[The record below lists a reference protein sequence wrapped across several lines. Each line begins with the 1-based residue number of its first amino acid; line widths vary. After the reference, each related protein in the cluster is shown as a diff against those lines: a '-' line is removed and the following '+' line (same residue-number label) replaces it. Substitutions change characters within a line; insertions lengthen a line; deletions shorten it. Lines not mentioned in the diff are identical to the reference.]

1 MVFPV
6 QSPLPRVLIVIPLAE
21 PIVDRLGRDYDL
33 VYRPDGWS
41 KVADQDKA
49 EISAVVTNGTRGFSG
64 AQMDALP
71 GLGLI
76 GVFGAG
82 YENVDVAAARTRR
95 IAVTH
100 SPGVN
105 DATVA
110 DHALALALALAR
122 DIPQRSQALC
132 GGAWADI
139 RGARPT
145 LCGATAGIVGLGHIG
160 ARIAQRVQAFD
171 AEVLYYD
178 VAPRP
183 NVFWTFVA
191 TVRELAAQSD
201 FLFLACPGGP
211 ATRHLVNADV
221 LAALGREGFLINTA
235 RGSVVDTAALITA
248 LKAGAIAG
256 AALDVFETEPD
267 IAPELLAQKNVV
279 FTPHMAGRSPAAL
292 SEQTRL
298 LLENLRAFSISA
310 PLASLVPELR

>member
-1 MVFPV
+1 
-6 QSPLPRVLIVIPLAE
+6 VLTIIPLAD
-21 PIVDRLGRDYDL
+21 PIVDRLGRDYDV

-49 EISAVVTNGTRGFSG
+49 EVRAVVTNGTRGFSR
-64 AQMDALP
+64 AQMEALP

-82 YENVDVAAARTRR
+82 YENVDVAAARARS

-105 DATVA
+105 DATAA

-122 DIPQRSQALC
+122 DIPRRSQALRD
-132 GGAWADI
+132 GAWADI

-145 LCGATAGIVGLGHIG
+145 LCDATAGIVGLGNIG
-160 ARIAQRVQAFD
+160 AKIAQRVQAFD
-171 AEVLYYD
+171 ADVLYYD

-183 NVFWTFVA
+183 NAAWTFIS
-191 TVRELAAQSD
+191 TVRELAAKSD

-221 LAALGREGFLINTA
+221 LASLGPKAFLINTA
-235 RGSVVDTAALITA
+235 RGSVVDTSALITA
-248 LKAGAIAG
+248 LKARSIAG
-256 AALDVFETEPD
+256 AALDVYETEPD
-267 IAPELLAQKNVV
+267 IAPELLAQDNVV

-298 LLENLRAFSISA
+298 LLENLRAFSTSA
-310 PLASLVPELR
+310 PLASLVPELS